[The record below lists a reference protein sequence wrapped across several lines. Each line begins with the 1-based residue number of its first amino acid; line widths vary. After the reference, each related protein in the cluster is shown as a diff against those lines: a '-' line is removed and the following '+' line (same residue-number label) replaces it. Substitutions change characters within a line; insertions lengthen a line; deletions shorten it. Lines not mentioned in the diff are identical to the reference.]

1 MPSSNSCV
9 DARTARS
16 TCRTFAH
23 DATKTLTHVVWDHAM
38 RHAAVIDAV
47 LDYSVGND
55 AAKTTSADAVL
66 AYLAQHALRLQWIL
80 ETHVHADHVSAADY
94 LRARAGGR
102 VATGVH
108 VRTVEAAVCA
118 RYDLEPEP
126 VAGAAFDHLFED
138 DESFAIG
145 ALAATAWHVPG
156 HTPADLAYRID
167 GAVFVGDALFMPD
180 VGTGRTDF
188 PGGDARRAF
197 RSIRRLLSLPAETA
211 IYVGHDYPP
220 AHRGIAWRTTVAEQR
235 ATNIHARD
243 DVSEEAFVAM
253 RTARDTTL
261 AAPALLVPSLRA
273 NVRAGRIASL
283 PDGSRAATGTP
294 GRW

>member
-1 MPSSNSCV
+1 M
-9 DARTARS
+9 
-16 TCRTFAH
+16 
-23 DATKTLTHVVWDHAM
+23 
-38 RHAAVIDAV
+38 IDAV
-47 LDYSVGND
+47 LDYHVGHD
-55 AAKTTSADAVL
+55 AAETTSADAVL
-66 AYLAQHALRLQWIL
+66 DYLTRHTLHLQWIL
-80 ETHVHADHVSAADY
+80 ETHVHADHVSAAAY

-118 RYDLEPEP
+118 RYDLDPEP

-145 ALAATAWHVPG
+145 NLAATAWHVPG

-167 GAVFVGDALFMPD
+167 GAMFVGDALFMPD

-197 RSIRRLLSLPAETA
+197 RSIRRLLSLPEETA

-235 ATNIHARD
+235 ATNIHVRD
-243 DVSEEAFVAM
+243 DVTEDAFVAM

-261 AAPALLVPSLRA
+261 TAPALLVPSLRA
-273 NVRAGRIASL
+273 NVRAGRITAL
-283 PDGSRAATGTP
+283 ADAGSNAMVAP
-294 GRW
+294 GNE